1 MQTISSLCSAEKF
14 HSDVESKPRPKLHSY
29 VDTSISC
36 SYSRISLPVDGAQ
49 NHHGLWRIPAKDK
62 PLRQTKIDQ
71 KISWPCSC
79 LLLQGCLASKRQT
92 CTSKVQPK
100 HTVLSED
107 WQSKCQ
113 VLTLKRLVEGTSKR
127 RRTKLQFVIV
137 WHKEHQYHE
146 ISSSLVISDNKIYHT
161 YGIFLLHLCC
171 TVTFR

>member
-1 MQTISSLCSAEKF
+1 MVAGKQNSRNYNANHFALQRSFTQMLRANPGQNF
-14 HSDVESKPRPKLHSY
+14 SY

-79 LLLQGCLASKRQT
+79 LLLQGYLASERQT
-92 CTSKVQPK
+92 GSSKVQPK

-107 WQSKCQ
+107 WQSKCR

-127 RRTKLQFVIV
+127 WRTKLQFIIV
-137 WHKEHQYHE
+137 WHKEH
-146 ISSSLVISDNKIYHT
+146 STTRSAAA
-161 YGIFLLHLCC
+161 
-171 TVTFR
+171 